1 MKEIT
6 SIIKAYT
13 QALQDKKRTALATVV
28 HVEGSSY
35 RRPGARMLVTEDGQ
49 MTGAI
54 SGGCLEGDALR
65 KAIMAITQGKN
76 KLVTYDTSDESDVNL
91 GAQIGCNGIVHIL
104 FEPIDPENEHNPIAL
119 LQKINV
125 QRQDAVLGTLFTLDA
140 IYGDQ
145 LGTCLLHLK
154 NTTPKGSSLS
164 NVGFSLKEEINA
176 AFHQKASI
184 FCLVDLQEKKWTAF
198 VEYIPA
204 PVSVV
209 IVGAGN
215 DSIPIMDMA
224 AILGWEV
231 TIVDGRHSHAT
242 RRRFPLA
249 KEIHVSKAEDIL
261 TKITPDARTFFILL
275 THNYQ
280 YDYLV
285 LKQLIHV
292 DNLPYI
298 GALGPKKKLLRMFSD
313 LEKEGVLVSEYQKE
327 SIFGPVGLELGA
339 ETSEEI
345 ALSILAEIKKVLN
358 QTSGISLRDKL
369 DPIHTNKNTQ
379 IDYEKTSSEAFLCA
393 VQFPDL

>member
-1 MKEIT
+1 VKEIT

-13 QALQDKKRTALATVV
+13 NALQDKKRMALATVV

-35 RRPGARMLVTEDGQ
+35 RRPGARMLVTEDGH

-65 KAIMAITQGKN
+65 KAIMAIAQGKN

-104 FEPIDPENEHNPIAL
+104 FEPIDPENNQNPIAL
-119 LQKINV
+119 LEQV
-125 QRQDAVLGTLFTLDA
+125 YAQRQEAVVVTLFNLDA
-140 IYGDQ
+140 IYGNQ
-145 LGTCLLHLK
+145 LGTCFLSLQHGQPAEQDPLK
-154 NTTPKGSSLS
+154 LKAFLS
-164 NVGFSLKEEINA
+164 TKVDMAFQQKE
-176 AFHQKASI
+176 SI
-184 FCLVDLQEKKWTAF
+184 FTPLDIQQKNWTAF
-198 VEYIPA
+198 VEYIPS

-215 DSIPIMDMA
+215 DSIPIVEMA
-224 AILGWEV
+224 TILGWETTV
-231 TIVDGRHSHAT
+231 IDGRHSHAT

-261 TKITPDARTFFILL
+261 TKISPDKRTFFILL

-285 LKQLIHV
+285 LKQLIQV
-292 DNLPYI
+292 QNLPYI
-298 GALGPKKKLLRMFSD
+298 GALGPKKKLLRMYDD
-313 LEKEGVLVSEYQKE
+313 LEKEGILVTDQQKK
-327 SIFGPVGLELGA
+327 SIYGPVGLELGA

-369 DPIHTNKNTQ
+369 VPIHTVKNIQ
-379 IDYEKTSSEAFLCA
+379 IDYEKNSPESFLCA